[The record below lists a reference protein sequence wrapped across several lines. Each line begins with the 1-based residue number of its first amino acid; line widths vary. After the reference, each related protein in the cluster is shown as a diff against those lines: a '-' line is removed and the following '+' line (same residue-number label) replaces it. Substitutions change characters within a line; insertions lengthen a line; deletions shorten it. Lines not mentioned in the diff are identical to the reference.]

1 MKSEGSF
8 DYIILPICAS
18 SDWYVTIFASAPD
31 VILCSRQGDLI
42 FPLCQAVLYNSCDSF
57 KNLYNLRFGF
67 RVVASSVHESVSAV
81 EPLSFSEDVVEAQ
94 ALDAPRSPESEI
106 SISTIQNHVLIS
118 LWIIGGAR
126 ARPRLGVQR
135 VPVAGLSKTT
145 KTNFISGYKI
155 KRTRRF

>member
-1 MKSEGSF
+1 M
-8 DYIILPICAS
+8 
-18 SDWYVTIFASAPD
+18 TIFASAPD

-94 ALDAPRSPESEI
+94 ALDAPRSHDMV
-106 SISTIQNHVLIS
+106 N
-118 LWIIGGAR
+118 
-126 ARPRLGVQR
+126 
-135 VPVAGLSKTT
+135 
-145 KTNFISGYKI
+145 I
-155 KRTRRF
+155 KCLFCLNYLKRKHKNQMF